1 MNNRFILLLVLVVGL
16 DSCDKLGCTD
26 KNSDSYNS
34 EATKNDNS
42 CLYRYMY
49 YTSII
54 MPYAIYGVEDTK
66 MYIKLVKKN
75 DSAIQY
81 ESDLVTTLY
90 KSSFQFENQ
99 FYFTNEIWTMQV
111 WVVDENLN
119 QENVIS
125 TDFNPFEIQ
134 ATSAQNAIK
143 FNITKDQNLY
153 QVNMYYTVKK

>member
-16 DSCDKLGCTD
+16 DSCAKLGCTD

-81 ESDLVTTLY
+81 ESDLVKTLY
-90 KSSFQFENQ
+90 KSSITTWQKLMFSNFCH
-99 FYFTNEIWTMQV
+99 
-111 WVVDENLN
+111 VVRLI
-119 QENVIS
+119 V
-125 TDFNPFEIQ
+125 
-134 ATSAQNAIK
+134 
-143 FNITKDQNLY
+143 
-153 QVNMYYTVKK
+153 

>member
-1 MNNRFILLLVLVVGL
+1 MRNQFIILLVLVLGL
-16 DSCDKLGCTD
+16 FSCTKPGCTD

-49 YTSII
+49 NTSII
-54 MPYAIYGVEDTK
+54 MPYAIYGVADTK
-66 MYIKLVKKN
+66 VYIKLFKKN
-75 DSAIQY
+75 DSTIKY
-81 ESDLVTTLY
+81 ESDIVTTLY
-90 KSSFQFENQ
+90 KSTFQFEDQ

-111 WVVDENLN
+111 WVVDGNLN

-134 ATSAQNAIK
+134 PTSAQNLIR
-143 FNITKDQNLY
+143 FNTDKNQNLY
-153 QVNMYYTVKK
+153 QVSMYYLLK